1 MKKVSL
7 SIIAIALISLQS
19 IVNAQSLLPKA
30 SLIVKNTNER
40 DDGKFLTQTT
50 TLELIDKRGKKK
62 IQVSKSFRKY
72 YGNDK
77 VQVFFYQSPTNIRGT
92 AFLTFDYIDKED
104 DRWLYLPALR
114 KTRRISG
121 SEKGDYFLGTDLTYE
136 DINLGSK
143 ISETDYYHKVVG
155 TEIIDGHNCYVLE
168 NIPKTLKLKKELK
181 YSKTKSWIDV
191 EIWMV
196 RKAEFWD
203 VQGNA
208 LKTLYLMNI
217 KKIDGIWTAST
228 LHVKNHKTNHQTYLR
243 FTNIDY
249 KTPFDDDLFT
259 EESLV
264 NGL

>member
-1 MKKVSL
+1 MKTIKL
-7 SIIAIALISLQS
+7 SFFAFGLIALQS
-19 IVNAQSLLPKA
+19 ISNAQLLPNF
-30 SLIVKNTNER
+30 STIVKNTNER
-40 DDGKFLTQTT
+40 DDGQFVTQTT
-50 TLELIDKRGKKK
+50 TLELINRRGKKK
-62 IQVSKSFRKY
+62 IQVAKSFRKY
-72 YGNDK
+72 YGKDK
-77 VQVFFYQSPTNIRGT
+77 AQVFFYQSPTNIKGT

-143 ISETDYYHKVVG
+143 ISETDYNHKVLG
-155 TEIIDGHNCYVLE
+155 TEIIDGHECYVME
-168 NIPKTLKLKKELK
+168 NIPKTDKLKKELQ
-181 YSKTKSWIDV
+181 YSKTKSWVDG

-196 RKAEFWD
+196 RKVEYWD
-203 VQGNA
+203 LQGNP
-208 LKTLYLMNI
+208 LKTLYLKDI
-217 KKIDGIWTAST
+217 KNIDGIWTAST

-243 FTNIDY
+243 LSNIDY
-249 KTPFDDDLFT
+249 KTPIDDDIFT